1 MPLLDV
7 SEVLTD
13 PDFAD
18 SLVCSRLA
26 QVVGADGVAANTSTD
41 TPFYGVVTAASGN
54 NLVRTPDGSY
64 TKGDILV
71 VTQFV
76 LRTGATIG
84 AADEITWN
92 GKRYTITQV
101 NDYSRYGTGFVW
113 AVADIIPLAGG

>member
-18 SLVCSRLA
+18 SLVCSR
-26 QVVGADGVAANTSTD
+26 QVQTVGTNGIATDVGTD
-41 TPFYGVVTAASGN
+41 TAFYGVVTAASGN

-64 TKGDILV
+64 TKGDIIV

-76 LRTGATIG
+76 LIAG
-84 AADEITWN
+84 AAGNDADVLTWN
-92 GKRYTITQV
+92 GKRYTVTQV
-101 NDYSRYGTGFVW
+101 NDYSRYGSGYVW
-113 AVADIIPLAGG
+113 AVADILPLGG